1 FFSSPANEDSSEH
14 ESSLELLENRWQEL
28 HNLILKCELDF
39 EQVKFNS
46 EIDTLIQARAE
57 YQRWLES
64 TSLSDSTTELQTK
77 LESIQT
83 YNERLAYLKRMAQHF
98 DTDTVQRTNDLL
110 RSWDETHSRLRER
123 TIPVERMQQQPSGIS
138 TGSGVTTFRQTTV
151 SSVPTSPSRSE
162 INEQSSSSTTTTT
175 TTKAATTATAAAT
188 STSTTHLGPS
198 IGENGSVFTL
208 TNIYTF
214 GGGDGNSTTGL
225 ADVGTDK
232 YRVKSYVEVFDQPST
247 QNESDYE
254 RHYRETHSSSSFTRK
269 VRTSA
274 SDAYDFGQNGNYES
288 SNFQRQFETTVPSS
302 TVYTPEQKL
311 PGTNYYPSLPSIF
324 TDTQCK
330 LRVWLEYVERSLL
343 TDKLRITDLHAINT
357 KKKVYKDLLEQTF
370 EQERNLE
377 SLNKIATE
385 HYSKLTI
392 DITRRVQEELI
403 NYRDRLNDI
412 KMFLSDRL
420 TKCTNLD
427 QTLNDFE

>member
-1 FFSSPANEDSSEH
+1 
-14 ESSLELLENRWQEL
+14 
-28 HNLILKCELDF
+28 
-39 EQVKFNS
+39 
-46 EIDTLIQARAE
+46 
-57 YQRWLES
+57 
-64 TSLSDSTTELQTK
+64 
-77 LESIQT
+77 
-83 YNERLAYLKRMAQHF
+83 
-98 DTDTVQRTNDLL
+98 
-110 RSWDETHSRLRER
+110 ER

-302 TVYTPEQKL
+302 TVYTP
-311 PGTNYYPSLPSIF
+311 G
-324 TDTQCK
+324 
-330 LRVWLEYVERSLL
+330 
-343 TDKLRITDLHAINT
+343 
-357 KKKVYKDLLEQTF
+357 
-370 EQERNLE
+370 
-377 SLNKIATE
+377 
-385 HYSKLTI
+385 
-392 DITRRVQEELI
+392 
-403 NYRDRLNDI
+403 
-412 KMFLSDRL
+412 
-420 TKCTNLD
+420 
-427 QTLNDFE
+427 